1 MATPT
6 QTKSLKEKEIDFEL
20 MGVLL
25 SVVGLFIAYSKYKVK
40 KQQTQ
45 QS

>member
-1 MATPT
+1 MET
-6 QTKSLKEKEIDFEL
+6 QTDTKSLKAKEIDFEL

-40 KQQTQ
+40 KQQIK
-45 QS
+45 

>member
-1 MATPT
+1 MSTPPEA
-6 QTKSLKEKEIDFEL
+6 KSLKAKEIDFEL

-40 KQQTQ
+40 KQQIK
-45 QS
+45 